1 MLMMGYAFDHPSGTY
16 EMFNPATDTIII
28 SNSVQWSSFSR
39 WDVQASDPAVGKVL
53 QSLSIRP
60 SVIVDDPIR
69 STPHVNFANNPPQVI
84 ADDATAVSSA
94 AKSLSLSILL
104 TVPLLT
110 TLVIRHVAPGV
121 KVFYH
126 HPWSLFP
133 TQMFSVP

>member
-69 STPHVNFANNPPQVI
+69 SPPHVNFANNPPQVI
-84 ADDATAVSSA
+84 ADDATAVSFA
-94 AKSLSLSILL
+94 AKSHSLSLDTLDSASVDDIGHSPRCTRSQGFLPPPMV
-104 TVPLLT
+104 TVSDPN
-110 TLVIRHVAPGV
+110 V
-121 KVFYH
+121 
-126 HPWSLFP
+126 
-133 TQMFSVP
+133 